1 MFGPIKTSDYLSNQ
15 SIVIGIITLRQ
26 LLRLVVIAVACHRVE
41 IINSPKPIGLTVLGY
56 VIDL

>member
-1 MFGPIKTSDYLSNQ
+1 MFGPVKNTDYLSKQ
-15 SIVIGIITLRQ
+15 IIIIAIIILRQ

-56 VIDL
+56 LIDL